1 VRVGLVADD
10 LTGACDSAVP
20 FLAAGR
26 VEVGI
31 WPYVPAGDL
40 ACAAISTETRE
51 EDAEVALERTRE
63 AARELR
69 SQGFKLIYR
78 KVDSMLRGNLAA
90 DLEGVLADWGGTC
103 LLAPALPAEGRVTRK
118 GRQVWNSTTV
128 DISSLLGDLGD
139 RVSIRD
145 AETDRDLAALAAE
158 VARTARLL
166 PAGSAG
172 LAAQLPGAL
181 GLAVRPQPP
190 LPLCQ
195 RPLVLIGST
204 SAFAQAAYAANRG
217 WDVQR
222 RVRGDVVDV
231 DGHDSLFLSG
241 GGTAAGVLGELG
253 ADGLELLGEVAPRVP
268 VGRLHGGHLPGL
280 PVVLKS
286 GSFGA
291 VDVIAAALSRLAGD
305 G

>member
-1 VRVGLVADD
+1 
-10 LTGACDSAVP
+10 
-20 FLAAGR
+20 
-26 VEVGI
+26 
-31 WPYVPAGDL
+31 
-40 ACAAISTETRE
+40 
-51 EDAEVALERTRE
+51 
-63 AARELR
+63 
-69 SQGFKLIYR
+69 
-78 KVDSMLRGNLAA
+78 
-90 DLEGVLADWGGTC
+90 
-103 LLAPALPAEGRVTRK
+103 
-118 GRQVWNSTTV
+118 
-128 DISSLLGDLGD
+128 
-139 RVSIRD
+139 
-145 AETDRDLAALAAE
+145 
-158 VARTARLL
+158 
-166 PAGSAG
+166 
-172 LAAQLPGAL
+172 
-181 GLAVRPQPP
+181 
-190 LPLCQ
+190 
-195 RPLVLIGST
+195 VLIGST